1 MPNLGTIAI
10 AVSIIILVGVLYATW
25 RERRRDEDAEGERPG
40 DDPDKQL
47 QRPIWRPGRD
57 K

>member
-10 AVSIIILVGVLYATW
+10 AVSIIILIGVLYATW
-25 RERRRDEDAEGERPG
+25 RERRRAEDANGELPA
-40 DDPDKQL
+40 DDPDQQL